1 MRAERKAPVA
11 SLPPCFSCS
20 VPRPL
25 LLSSSFLTQRQKQT
39 PRPLSLPPP
48 HPQVLTPEEFVR
60 AGDFLVRACPTWSWE
75 AGDPARARSFLP
87 RGKQYLATR
96 GVPSRRRASAVEG
109 YGGGGDGGDGG
120 GRGDGRDR
128 TTVEAGGME
137 GDDEGWVAPPPAGD
151 GDAGLDAAAEHGAE
165 AGAGGGPAAA
175 AAAAAAAPKEA
186 EEEEGDQ
193 EDDGEDIP
201 DLDDLEIVDEGD
213 IDEAA
218 LPPAAVA
225 ASAAARAAKKAAAES
240 ERSPKQKNS
249 NVVPVRTYDLS
260 ISYDKYYQVP
270 RFWLAGFD
278 EDRRPL
284 RADALLEDGER
295 REKTFFFLRRGG
307 KTVSKGKSHLPSL
320 LFFPQ
325 KKSKKTVAA
334 EHARKT
340 VTVEPHPHAPA
351 IRVASIHP
359 CRHAAVMKKLA
370 SMGAAGAGGS
380 GSSSGRATEAPGSAT
395 ASAEAGATET
405 TAAPLDPEAYLVLFL
420 KFIASVIPT
429 IEYDFTMHA
438 AVGGGG
444 R

>member
-11 SLPPCFSCS
+11 SLSPCFSCS

-39 PRPLSLPPP
+39 PRPLSPPPP

-295 REKTFFFLRRGG
+295 REKTFFFFATGGKNCFEGKISPPFSPLFSTKKIKKISRRRARPKDRDRGAAPARPRDQGRVDPSVQARGG
-307 KTVSKGKSHLPSL
+307 DEE
-320 LFFPQ
+320 
-325 KKSKKTVAA
+325 AR
-334 EHARKT
+334 EH
-340 VTVEPHPHAPA
+340 
-351 IRVASIHP
+351 
-359 CRHAAVMKKLA
+359 
-370 SMGAAGAGGS
+370 G
-380 GSSSGRATEAPGSAT
+380 
-395 ASAEAGATET
+395 
-405 TAAPLDPEAYLVLFL
+405 
-420 KFIASVIPT
+420 
-429 IEYDFTMHA
+429 
-438 AVGGGG
+438 GGGG
-444 R
+444 RGEWEQQRKSNRSTGLGDSVGGSGGDRNDGGAS

>member
-1 MRAERKAPVA
+1 MEEGIFDANGVETDELIGAG
-11 SLPPCFSCS
+11 LEGFG
-20 VPRPL
+20 PL
-25 LLSSSFLTQRQKQT
+25 GLLSQSDTGDAEEVGFFL
-39 PRPLSLPPP
+39 
-48 HPQVLTPEEFVR
+48 H
-60 AGDFLVRACPTWSWE
+60 A
-75 AGDPARARSFLP
+75 
-87 RGKQYLATR
+87 R
-96 GVPSRRRASAVEG
+96 GVGEECVGVLEEDEHVEV
-109 YGGGGDGGDGG
+109 GDGIGEEEMR
-120 GRGDGRDR
+120 GRGPEVGAQKCQ
-128 TTVEAGGME
+128 TGAGME

-175 AAAAAAAPKEA
+175 AAAAAAPKEA
-186 EEEEGDQ
+186 EKEEGDQ

-295 REKTFFFLRRGG
+295 REKAFFFFFATGGKNCFEGKTSPPFSPLFSTKKIKKISRRRARPKDRDRGAAPARPCDQGRVDPSVQARGG
-307 KTVSKGKSHLPSL
+307 DEE
-320 LFFPQ
+320 
-325 KKSKKTVAA
+325 AR
-334 EHARKT
+334 EH
-340 VTVEPHPHAPA
+340 
-351 IRVASIHP
+351 
-359 CRHAAVMKKLA
+359 
-370 SMGAAGAGGS
+370 G
-380 GSSSGRATEAPGSAT
+380 
-395 ASAEAGATET
+395 
-405 TAAPLDPEAYLVLFL
+405 
-420 KFIASVIPT
+420 
-429 IEYDFTMHA
+429 
-438 AVGGGG
+438 GGGG
-444 R
+444 RGEWEQQRKSNRSTGLGDSVGGSGGDRNDGGAS